1 MAIPSSIRQ
10 SKEEGTGF
18 AHCADPVPFDKV
30 GRAMSI
36 DLKSYILDVA
46 DFPKPG
52 IVFKDITPIV
62 QSAQAFHF
70 AVDELAAWA
79 RPCRPEIVAGIESRG
94 FLFAA
99 ALARELRLGMTVIR
113 KKGKLPR
120 KAVSV
125 VAPNEYAVE
134 HFEMHEDGVA
144 AGQRVLIIDDLIA
157 TGSSSVSAI
166 NLVKLLK
173 GDVVGFGA
181 VVELSF
187 LGGVELIRRTH
198 PEVEVRALVRY

>member
-1 MAIPSSIRQ
+1 MA
-10 SKEEGTGF
+10 
-18 AHCADPVPFDKV
+18 
-30 GRAMSI
+30 I
-36 DLKSYILDVA
+36 DLKSYILDVP

-62 QSAQAFHF
+62 QSGQAFHF
-70 AVDELAAWA
+70 AIDELARWA
-79 RPCRPEIVAGIESRG
+79 KSRRPEIIAGIESRG

-99 ALARELRLGMTVIR
+99 ALARELRLGLTVIR

-125 VAPNEYAVE
+125 RAPNEYAVE
-134 HFEMHEDGVA
+134 YFEMHEDGVA
-144 AGQRVLIIDDLIA
+144 PGQRVLIIDDLIA

-166 NLVKLLK
+166 DLVELLK
-173 GDVVGFGA
+173 GEVVGFGA

-187 LGGVELIRRTH
+187 LGGVANIRKAH
-198 PEVEVRALVRY
+198 PAVAVHALVRY

>member
-1 MAIPSSIRQ
+1 
-10 SKEEGTGF
+10 
-18 AHCADPVPFDKV
+18 
-30 GRAMSI
+30 MSI
-36 DLKSYILDVA
+36 DLKSYIVDVP

-52 IVFKDITPIV
+52 IIFKDITPV
-62 QSAQAFHF
+62 VLSSQAFNS
-70 AVDELAAWA
+70 AIDELTAWA
-79 RPCRPEIVAGIESRG
+79 RPRKPELIAGIESRG

-99 ALARELRLGMTVIR
+99 ALARDLRLGMSIIR

-120 KAVSV
+120 KCASV

-134 HFEMHEDGVA
+134 HFEMHEDSVA
-144 AGQRVLIIDDLIA
+144 CGQRVIIIDDLIA

-187 LGGVELIRRTH
+187 LKGVEAIHKAH
-198 PEVEVRALVRY
+198 PEVAVRALVRY

>member
-1 MAIPSSIRQ
+1 MN
-10 SKEEGTGF
+10 
-18 AHCADPVPFDKV
+18 
-30 GRAMSI
+30 I
-36 DLKSYILDVA
+36 DLKSFILDVP

-52 IVFKDITPIV
+52 IVFKDITPVV
-62 QSAQAFHF
+62 QSAQAFNY
-70 AVDELAAWA
+70 VTDQLAAWA
-79 RPCRPEIVAGIESRG
+79 RPRRPELIAGIESRG

-99 ALARELRLGMTVIR
+99 ALARELRLGLTVIR

-120 KAVSV
+120 KSVCV

-144 AGQRVLIIDDLIA
+144 PGQRVLIVDDLIA

-173 GDVVGFGA
+173 GDVAGFAA

-187 LGGVELIRRTH
+187 LGGVACIRKAH
-198 PEVEVRALVRY
+198 PEVEVHALVKY

>member
-1 MAIPSSIRQ
+1 
-10 SKEEGTGF
+10 
-18 AHCADPVPFDKV
+18 
-30 GRAMSI
+30 MSI
-36 DLKSYILDVA
+36 DLKKYILDVP

-52 IVFKDITPIV
+52 IVFKDITPVV

-79 RPCRPEIVAGIESRG
+79 RPLRPEILAGIESRG

-99 ALARELRLGMTVIR
+99 ALARELRLGLTVIR

-120 KAVSV
+120 KAVCV
-125 VAPNEYAVE
+125 VAPNEYALE

-144 AGQRVLIIDDLIA
+144 PGQRVLIIDDLIA

-166 NLVKLLK
+166 DLVELLK

-181 VVELSF
+181 VIELSF
-187 LGGVELIRRTH
+187 LGGLERIRKAH
-198 PEVEVRALVRY
+198 PGVPVHALVRY